1 MKSFKQEKILY
12 SIQEAAKMFDVNA
25 SLLRYWEKEFDS
37 IRPYKS
43 EKGTRQYREEDIEA
57 IRLVYHLVKEKGLT
71 LAGAKQKLKDNKES
85 VVHTEEIVHR
95 LKSIRSELSALKEE
109 IEEMEKHVLNGWLYP
124 KISFKLFK

>member
-109 IEEMEKHVLNGWLYP
+109 IEEMEKHVLNG
-124 KISFKLFK
+124 

>member
-12 SIQEAAKMFDVNA
+12 SIQEVARMFHVNA
-25 SLLRYWEKEFDS
+25 SLLRYWEKEFDF
-37 IRPYKS
+37 IKPYKS

-85 VVHTEEIVHR
+85 VVNTEDIVRR
-95 LKSIRSELSALKEE
+95 LKSVRSELLAMKEE
-109 IEEMEKHVLNGWLYP
+109 IEEMEKNLG
-124 KISFKLFK
+124 

>member
-1 MKSFKQEKILY
+1 MKTFKQEKILY
-12 SIQEAAKMFDVNA
+12 SIQEVAKMFHVNA

-43 EKGTRQYREEDIEA
+43 EKGTRQYREEDIES
-57 IRLVYHLVKEKGLT
+57 IRLIYHLVKEKGLT

-85 VVHTEEIVHR
+85 VIHTEEIVHR

-109 IEEMEKHVLNGWLYP
+109 IEEMEKYLPN
-124 KISFKLFK
+124 